1 MTIKRFKIYCEIA
14 VSSSIVRRALMVSL
28 VVGTLLN
35 LINQGEILTSLEFEK
50 LNLVK
55 FFLTFLVPYSVTTY
69 TATAM
74 KVEFQIGTKAVID
87 ADLKCKKCGIKIHV
101 NKGEL
106 IPECP
111 TCGIHTHW
119 KLK

>member
-1 MTIKRFKIYCEIA
+1 MEHFKIYCEIA
-14 VSSSIVRRALMVSL
+14 VSRPIVMRAIKVSL
-28 VVGTLLN
+28 IVGATLN
-35 LINQGEILTSLEFEK
+35 LINQGDTLLAFNFEQINF
-50 LNLVK
+50 LK

-74 KVEFQIGTKAVID
+74 KVEFQIGTKAVIQ
-87 ADLKCKKCGIKIHV
+87 ADLQCKTCGAEIHV
-101 NKGEL
+101 EKNAL

-111 TCGIHTHW
+111 KCGIHTHW